1 MLTAHVSSV
10 IAISCA
16 RIYLVV
22 EGQWETDES
31 WYYDPFLAVENAEI
45 GATLF
50 ALSVPALKP
59 LFGNLFI
66 KIDSTI
72 SSNFGRSS
80 RSRAMSTH
88 RAIRDSSQ
96 WISTNEPNQKFR
108 LWGSSPSIRGPAKQS
123 SSAVLTMAG
132 VNVDR
137 TIVLWGESNGTWSFG

>member
-1 MLTAHVSSV
+1 MLTAHASSV

-16 RIYLVV
+16 RIYLIVR
-22 EGQWETDES
+22 GQWETDES

-59 LFGNLFI
+59 LFGNLFM

-80 RSRAMSTH
+80 RSRAMSAH
-88 RAIRDSSQ
+88 QGDKKLIPMDQYERAES
-96 WISTNEPNQKFR
+96 EV
-108 LWGSSPSIRGPAKQS
+108 
-123 SSAVLTMAG
+123 SAVG
-132 VNVDR
+132 VIGQQKGAMEV
-137 TIVLWGESNGTWSFG
+137 V

>member
-88 RAIRDSSQ
+88 QGDKRLIPMDQYERAESEVSSMGVIAQ
-96 WISTNEPNQKFR
+96 HKGASE
-108 LWGSSPSIRGPAKQS
+108 
-123 SSAVLTMAG
+123 AV
-132 VNVDR
+132 
-137 TIVLWGESNGTWSFG
+137 